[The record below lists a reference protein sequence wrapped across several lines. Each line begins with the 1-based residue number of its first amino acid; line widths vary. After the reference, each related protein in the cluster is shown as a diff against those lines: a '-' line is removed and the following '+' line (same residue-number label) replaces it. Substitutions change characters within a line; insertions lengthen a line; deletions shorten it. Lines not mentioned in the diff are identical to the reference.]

1 MMGDEA
7 IVFKRLCNKIY
18 CLGHGHEKHAEKP
31 FVHKEMKYEGRS
43 SSKVSDF
50 FSQEW
55 EQIDTCG
62 LV

>member
-1 MMGDEA
+1 MVVKMNIQPDLYCMTNYFIILLFS
-7 IVFKRLCNKIY
+7 IVMTDSI
-18 CLGHGHEKHAEKP
+18 
-31 FVHKEMKYEGRS
+31 YEGRS

-50 FSQEW
+50 FSQDW

>member
-1 MMGDEA
+1 MSKQQEQ
-7 IVFKRLCNKIY
+7 IY
-18 CLGHGHEKHAEKP
+18 
-31 FVHKEMKYEGRS
+31 YEGRS

-50 FSQEW
+50 FSQDW